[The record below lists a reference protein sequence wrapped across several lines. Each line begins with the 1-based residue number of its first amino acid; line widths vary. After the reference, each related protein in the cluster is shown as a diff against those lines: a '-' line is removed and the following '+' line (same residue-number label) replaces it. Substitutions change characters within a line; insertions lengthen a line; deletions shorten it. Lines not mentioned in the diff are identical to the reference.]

1 MAGMT
6 HSIQT
11 GWGNERQY
19 LVVGV
24 ILSVV
29 THLAALGLWLLF
41 GVLIANANRA
51 VFEDLIDQAERQAR
65 AEPPMVFVE
74 VMPDQASAE
83 APDEAEFYSSV
94 SSRAANPDPTL
105 DTPAPKIDG
114 DQEMIMRTA
123 DVPRPQVEN
132 LQPAPEPAEEVE
144 EEIVEVQPKPRI
156 PEPAGDLAMLR
167 PPSMEPEPAP
177 RSRLT
182 RLAQVRPESPLL
194 AGDRMRQDG
203 GVRRAGRVSV
213 DVKGTPF
220 GAYDAAI
227 IRAIQQRWYDILDES
242 TILTRSGKVVVEFRI
257 HHDGRVTDL
266 RVVDQDVGELLSLF
280 CRRAISDPAPFAA
293 WPSDMRRMVGKDY
306 RDVRF
311 TFYYM

>member
-6 HSIQT
+6 NSIQVS
-11 GWGNERQY
+11 WGNERQY
-19 LVVGV
+19 LVVGI

-51 VFEDLIDQAERQAR
+51 VFEDLIAEAERQAR
-65 AEPPMVFVE
+65 AEPPMIFVE
-74 VMPDQASAE
+74 VMPDQATAD
-83 APDEAEFYSSV
+83 APDEAEYYSSV
-94 SSRAANPDPTL
+94 SSRAANPEPDR
-105 DTPAPKIDG
+105 DTKAPRIDG
-114 DQEMIMRTA
+114 DQDRVMRTA

-132 LQPAPEPAEEVE
+132 LQPAPEPVAQVE
-144 EEIVEVQPKPRI
+144 EERVEIQPKPRI
-156 PEPAGDLAMLR
+156 PEPMGDLAMLR
-167 PPSMEPEPAP
+167 PPSMEPDPAP
-177 RSRLT
+177 QSRLT

-203 GVRRAGRVSV
+203 GVRRAGSISV

-227 IRAIQQRWYDILDES
+227 VYAIQQRWYDILDES

-257 HHDGRVTDL
+257 HQDGRVTDL
-266 RVVDQDVGELLSLF
+266 KVVDQDVGELLSLF